1 MTTATKSELNLETI
15 ESLLEK
21 HDGWCVSIYIP
32 THRAG
37 KDIREDPIRL
47 KNRLAEA
54 EEQLEKAGV
63 DTSEIRQLCES
74 ARQRCDFDQEQNRE
88 FWRHQTDSLAILL
101 NGSDEH
107 LFHLQRTVNEL
118 TLVARRFHIKP
129 LLRAVQQ
136 DQEYCVLAVS
146 RDRVRFMEGSGSG
159 LSERPVEDLPESLQ
173 AVVSGEHQKGFNL
186 HSFRVSA
193 AGGDNAVPH
202 GHVETNDEHEL
213 RRFFRTIDEALSDAL
228 KDDKRP
234 LIFAGVDELF
244 PYFRDTTEYSN
255 LVPDPVQGNPDDLS
269 DEQLH
274 EKAWPVVQQVLQKK
288 QDEAVHRWGEAA
300 HTDIAEHDLTNIVL
314 AAHDG
319 RIDQLLLAEDATQ
332 WGTFDS
338 SKRTVH
344 TQEAASADNYDLLD
358 LAAAKTLL
366 ADGDVVFVDADRL
379 PDGHRAAA
387 ICRYPLRQQ

>member
-15 ESLLEK
+15 EALLEQRE
-21 HDGWCVSIYIP
+21 GWCVSIYMP

-37 KDIREDPIRL
+37 KEIREDPIRL
-47 KNRLAEA
+47 KNRITEA

-63 DTSEIRQLCES
+63 DSTKIRQLCEA
-74 ARQRCDFDQEQNRE
+74 ARERCDFDEEANRE
-88 FWRHQTDSLAILL
+88 FWRHQTDGLALLL
-101 NGSDEH
+101 NDGEEQM
-107 LFHLQRTVNEL
+107 FHLQSSVKEL

-129 LLRAVQQ
+129 LLKSLQQ

-146 RDRVRFMEGSGSG
+146 RDRVRFLEGSASG

-173 AVVSGEHQKGFNL
+173 AVISGDHQKGFNL

-193 AGGDNAVPH
+193 AGGENAVPH

-213 RRFFRTIDEALSDAL
+213 RRFFRTIDEALSDVL
-228 KDDKRP
+228 KNDKRP

-244 PYFRDTTEYSN
+244 PYFKDTTEYSN
-255 LVPDPVQGNPDDLS
+255 VVSEAVTGNPDDLS

-274 EKAWPVVQQVLQKK
+274 EKAWPVVQQVLRKK
-288 QDEAVHRWGEAA
+288 QDEAVQRWGKAA
-300 HTDIAEHDLTNIVL
+300 HTELGEQDLSNLVV

-319 RIDQLLLAEDATQ
+319 RIDTLLLAEGSAQ
-332 WGTFDS
+332 WGTYDEQN
-338 SKRTVH
+338 RTVQ
-344 TQEAASADNYDLLD
+344 TESESTADNYDLLD

-366 ADGDVVFVDADRL
+366 SDGDVVFVDADRL
-379 PDGHRAAA
+379 PDGQMAAA
-387 ICRYPLRQQ
+387 ICRFPRPQQ